1 MNPRTADPVRPHV
14 ALVALVVLV
23 VLLLVVTVS
32 VVARPHLRSYNT
44 PIQPAPTST
53 STSTVTPAPEAS
65 ATNASASDV
74 LRPGRVACPASLD
87 ASQRVLP
94 CSSPLWLHDSN
105 ALTSDTQHRE
115 VRTRA
120 WTSHWLGSR
129 VVGGEDLDH
138 DGVLDAQYA

>member
-1 MNPRTADPVRPHV
+1 MNPRTADPVRP
-14 ALVALVVLV
+14 LVALA
-23 VLLLVVTVS
+23 VLLLVVTFAM
-32 VVARPHLRSYNT
+32 VARPHLHSNT
-44 PIQPAPTST
+44 PVRPA
-53 STSTVTPAPEAS
+53 STSTVTPAPAPS
-65 ATNASASDV
+65 ATNASAGTDV

-94 CSSPLWLHDSN
+94 CSSPLWLHDDN

>member
-1 MNPRTADPVRPHV
+1 MNPRTADPVRPLL
-14 ALVALVVLV
+14 ALL
-23 VLLLVVTVS
+23 VLLLVVAAS
-32 VVARPHLRSYNT
+32 VVARPHRA
-44 PIQPAPTST
+44 PAPAPTVT
-53 STSTVTPAPEAS
+53 STAT

-74 LRPGRVACPASLD
+74 LRPGRAACPASLD

-94 CSSPLWLHDSN
+94 CSSPLWFGDRN

-138 DGVLDAQYA
+138 DGVLDVQSA

>member
-1 MNPRTADPVRPHV
+1 MNPRTADPVRP
-14 ALVALVVLV
+14 LVALL

-32 VVARPHLRSYNT
+32 VVARAPRHSCNM
-44 PIQPAPTST
+44 PVQPAPSVTST
-53 STSTVTPAPEAS
+53 ATAA
-65 ATNASASDV
+65 ATNASAASDV
-74 LRPGRVACPASLD
+74 LRPSRVACPASTD

-94 CSSPLWLHDSN
+94 CSSPLWFSDHN
-105 ALTSDTQHRE
+105 GLTSPTRHRE

-138 DGVLDAQYA
+138 DGVLDAQFA

>member
-1 MNPRTADPVRPHV
+1 MNPRTADPVRP
-14 ALVALVVLV
+14 LVALLVLLL
-23 VLLLVVTVS
+23 LLLVVTVS
-32 VVARPHLRSYNT
+32 VVARVPRHSYNT
-44 PIQPAPTST
+44 PVQPTPTAT
-53 STSTVTPAPEAS
+53 AA
-65 ATNASASDV
+65 ATNASAASDV

-94 CSSPLWLHDSN
+94 CSSPLWFSDHN
-105 ALTSDTQHRE
+105 GLTSDTQHRE

>member
-1 MNPRTADPVRPHV
+1 MNPRTADPVRP
-14 ALVALVVLV
+14 LVALV

-32 VVARPHLRSYNT
+32 VVAREPRHSYDA
-44 PIQPAPTST
+44 PVQP
-53 STSTVTPAPEAS
+53 TPASTTTATAV
-65 ATNASASDV
+65 ATNASAAPDV
-74 LRPGRVACPASLD
+74 LRPGRVACPASTD

-94 CSSPLWLHDSN
+94 CSSPLWFSDPN
-105 ALTSDTQHRE
+105 GLTSGTQHRE

-138 DGVLDAQYA
+138 DGVLDAQFA

>member
-1 MNPRTADPVRPHV
+1 MNLRTADPVRP
-14 ALVALVVLV
+14 LVALL

-32 VVARPHLRSYNT
+32 AVARVPRHSYDT
-44 PIQPAPTST
+44 PVRPAPSPTST
-53 STSTVTPAPEAS
+53 ATAT
-65 ATNASASDV
+65 ATNASAASDV
-74 LRPGRVACPASLD
+74 LRPGRVACPASTD

-94 CSSPLWLHDSN
+94 CSSPLWFSDHN
-105 ALTSDTQHRE
+105 GLTSDAQHRE

-138 DGVLDAQYA
+138 DGVLDTQFA

>member
-1 MNPRTADPVRPHV
+1 MNPRTADPVRP
-14 ALVALVVLV
+14 LVALV

-32 VVARPHLRSYNT
+32 VVARVPRHSYNT
-44 PIQPAPTST
+44 PVQPAP
-53 STSTVTPAPEAS
+53 TSTVTPAPEAS
-65 ATNASASDV
+65 ATNASAASDV

-94 CSSPLWLHDSN
+94 CSSPLWLHDHN

-115 VRTRA
+115 ARTRA
-120 WTSHWLGSR
+120 WTSHWMGDR
-129 VVGGEDLDH
+129 IVGGEDLDH

>member
-1 MNPRTADPVRPHV
+1 MNPRAADPVRPLV
-14 ALVALVVLV
+14 ALVA
-23 VLLLVVTVS
+23 LLLVVTVS
-32 VVARPHLRSYNT
+32 VVARPHLHSYNT
-44 PIQPAPTST
+44 PVQPTP
-53 STSTVTPAPEAS
+53 TSTVTPAPAAT
-65 ATNASASDV
+65 ATNASAASDV

-94 CSSPLWLHDSN
+94 CSSPLWLSDSN

-115 VRTRA
+115 VRARA

>member
-1 MNPRTADPVRPHV
+1 MNPRTADRVRP
-14 ALVALVVLV
+14 LVALVVL
-23 VLLLVVTVS
+23 LLVLTFAM
-32 VVARPHLRSYNT
+32 VARPHLHSSDT
-44 PIQPAPTST
+44 PVQPTPAPT
-53 STSTVTPAPEAS
+53 VS
-65 ATNASASDV
+65 ATSASASDV

-94 CSSPLWLHDSN
+94 CSSPLWLHDDN

>member
-1 MNPRTADPVRPHV
+1 MNPRTADPVRP
-14 ALVALVVLV
+14 LVVLA
-23 VLLLVVTVS
+23 VLLLAVTVS
-32 VVARPHLRSYNT
+32 VVARVPRHSYNT
-44 PIQPAPTST
+44 PVQPAPTST
-53 STSTVTPAPEAS
+53 VTSAPTPS

-94 CSSPLWLHDSN
+94 CSSPLWLRDDN

>member
-1 MNPRTADPVRPHV
+1 MNPRTADPVRP
-14 ALVALVVLV
+14 LVALL

-32 VVARPHLRSYNT
+32 VVARPPHRSYNT
-44 PIQPAPTST
+44 PVQPAP
-53 STSTVTPAPEAS
+53 TSTVTPAPEAS

-74 LRPGRVACPASLD
+74 LRPGRVACPASTD
-87 ASQRVLP
+87 PSQRALP
-94 CSSPLWLHDSN
+94 CSSPLWLHDDN